1 MKVFINRK
9 KSKWVI
15 TVIFAILLIF
25 LILLVG
31 NMIYSQINHKVPAFF
46 GYSVMNIISRSM
58 EPDIPKNTFILIQRV
73 DPELLKEGDIIT
85 FYSSDPTIK
94 GLPNT
99 HRIIQIIFEDN
110 QKLFVTKGDANAI
123 PDLYDVKP
131 EDIIGVYV
139 KNIASLGK
147 LGAVF
152 QNKTFI
158 FILLVVPAAVLFV
171 LEIINLTK
179 TAKNINKVDDTQ
191 ETVKEDEKIDPTG
204 KSE

>member
-139 KNIASLGK
+139 KNIVSLGK

-152 QNKTFI
+152 QNKAFI

>member
-99 HRIIQIIFEDN
+99 HRIYDITIEDG

-139 KNIASLGK
+139 KNIVSLGK

-152 QNKTFI
+152 QNKAFI

-179 TAKNINKVDDTQ
+179 TAKNIKKDDDAQ
-191 ETVKEDEKIDPTG
+191 EAVKEDEKIDPTG

>member
-1 MKVFINRK
+1 MKIFINRK

-31 NMIYSQINHKVPAFF
+31 NMIYSQITHKVPAFF

-179 TAKNINKVDDTQ
+179 TAKNIKKDDDAQ
-191 ETVKEDEKIDPTG
+191 EAVKEDEKIDPTG

>member
-1 MKVFINRK
+1 MKIFINRK

-31 NMIYSQINHKVPAFF
+31 NMIYSQITHKVPSFF

>member
-1 MKVFINRK
+1 MKIFINRK

-31 NMIYSQINHKVPAFF
+31 NMIYSQITHKVPAFF

-131 EDIIGVYV
+131 ED
-139 KNIASLGK
+139 
-147 LGAVF
+147 
-152 QNKTFI
+152 
-158 FILLVVPAAVLFV
+158 
-171 LEIINLTK
+171 
-179 TAKNINKVDDTQ
+179 
-191 ETVKEDEKIDPTG
+191 
-204 KSE
+204 

>member
-152 QNKTFI
+152 QNKAFI

-179 TAKNINKVDDTQ
+179 TAKNIKKDDDAQ
-191 ETVKEDEKIDPTG
+191 EAVKEDEKIDPTG

>member
-31 NMIYSQINHKVPAFF
+31 NMIYSQITHKVPAFF

-179 TAKNINKVDDTQ
+179 TAKNIKKDDDAQ
-191 ETVKEDEKIDPTG
+191 EAVKEDEKIDPTG

>member
-1 MKVFINRK
+1 MKIFINRK

-31 NMIYSQINHKVPAFF
+31 NMIYSQITHKVPAFF